1 MFMFLDKVKIECK
14 AGNGGNG
21 VVAFRREKFVP
32 NGGPSGGDGGKG
44 GDIVFEVNKNMDNLG
59 EFRFKKKFKAED
71 GLAGSANNKFG
82 KDGKDLIIYVP
93 KGTVIKNAST
103 GKILADMFD
112 DDDRVVILQGGT
124 GGRGNSHFATSTR
137 QAPRFAE
144 QGVITKSFELVLELK
159 TLADVG
165 LVGFPNVGK
174 STLLSSVSNARPKI
188 ANYHFTTLTPNIAVV
203 NGFGKSFVMAD
214 IPGLISG
221 ASEGLG
227 LGIDFLRHIERTRL
241 LIHVVDISGSEGRN
255 PYSDYLAINK
265 ELKKYGEHVEK
276 IPQIVALNKADMV
289 VDASVI
295 DDFKSKMPKGTNV
308 FVISAFAHT
317 GLDEL
322 IECVINTLEKLPKI
336 ERAEVEEANIDKR
349 DLRQFKVEKI
359 GDKLFEV
366 TGELVFEI
374 MKRVNLEDMTSNA
387 YFQKR
392 IKNDGII
399 DALKEIGLQEGD
411 LIRIG
416 DYELQYFE

>member
-1 MFMFLDKVKIECK
+1 MFLDKVKIECK

-44 GDIVFEVNKNMDNLG
+44 GDIIFKVSNNIDNLG
-59 EFRFKKKFKAED
+59 DFRFKKKFKAED
-71 GLAGSANNKFG
+71 GLSGSANNKFG

-93 KGTVIKNAST
+93 KGTVIKNASS
-103 GKILADMFD
+103 GKVVADMFD
-112 DDDRVVILQGGT
+112 DNDEVVVLKGGI
-124 GGRGNSHFATSTR
+124 GGRGNSHFATPTR

-144 QGVITKSFELVLELK
+144 QGVVTKPFELILELK

-174 STLLSSVSNARPKI
+174 STLLSSVSNAKPKI

-203 NGFGKSFVMAD
+203 NAFGKSFIMAD

-227 LGIDFLRHIERTRL
+227 LGTEFLRHIERTRL
-241 LIHVVDISGSEGRN
+241 LIHVIDIASTEGRD
-255 PYSDYLAINK
+255 PWSDYLAINK
-265 ELKKYGEHVEK
+265 ELSKYGESVSK
-276 IPQIVALNKADMV
+276 IPQIIALNKADMLIDKSI
-289 VDASVI
+289 VDKFINNLGANK
-295 DDFKSKMPKGTNV
+295 DV
-308 FVISAFAHT
+308 FLISAYTHS
-317 GLDEL
+317 GIDEL
-322 IECVINTLEKLPKI
+322 IECVVKKLENLPKV
-336 ERAEVEEANIDKR
+336 ERLEVEETNIDKR
-349 DLRQFKVEKI
+349 NLKEFKVEKI
-359 GDKLFEV
+359 ADNIYEV
-366 TGELVFEI
+366 TGELIFEI

-399 DALKEIGLQEGD
+399 DALKNIGLQEGD

-416 DYELQYFE
+416 EYELQYFE

>member
-1 MFMFLDKVKIECK
+1 MFLDKVKIECK

-44 GDIVFEVNKNMDNLG
+44 GDIIFKCNKNLDNLG
-59 EFRFKKKFKAED
+59 DFRYKKKFKAED

-82 KDGKDLIIYVP
+82 KDGHDLVIFVP
-93 KGTVIKNAST
+93 KGTVIKNASN
-103 GKILADMFD
+103 GKVIADMFED
-112 DDDRVVILQGGT
+112 GDEVVVLKGGQ
-124 GGRGNSHFATSTR
+124 GGRGNSHFATPTR

-144 QGVITKSFELVLELK
+144 QGVVTKSFELILELK

-165 LVGFPNVGK
+165 LIGFPNVGK
-174 STLLSSVSNARPKI
+174 STLLSSVSNAKPKI

-203 NGFGKSFVMAD
+203 NAFGKSFVMAD

-241 LIHVVDISGSEGRN
+241 LVHVIDIASTEGRD
-255 PYSDYLAINK
+255 PWQDYLAINK
-265 ELKKYGEHVEK
+265 ELEKYGTRVSSL
-276 IPQIVALNKADMV
+276 PQIIALNKADMLLDPSV
-289 VDASVI
+289 VE
-295 DDFKSKMPKGTNV
+295 DFKAKIQEKSPV
-308 FVISAFAHT
+308 FVISAHAHT
-317 GLDEL
+317 GLEEL
-322 IECVINTLEKLPKI
+322 IECVIKTLEKLPKV
-336 ERAEVEEANIDKR
+336 ERVEVEEEEIDKR
-349 DLRQFKVEKI
+349 NLREFKVSKI
-359 GDKLFEV
+359 SDGLFEV

-416 DYELQYFE
+416 DYELQYIE

>member
-1 MFMFLDKVKIECK
+1 MFLDKVKIECK

-44 GDIVFEVNKNMDNLG
+44 GDIIFKCTKNMDNLG
-59 EFRFKKKFKAED
+59 DFRFKKKFKAED

-93 KGTVIKNAST
+93 KGTVIKNASN
-103 GKILADMFD
+103 GKVLADMFED
-112 DDDRVVILQGGT
+112 EDEIILLKGGQ

-144 QGVITKSFELVLELK
+144 QGVVTKPFEFVLELK

-203 NGFGKSFVMAD
+203 NAFGKSFVMAD

-227 LGIDFLRHIERTRL
+227 LGTDFLRHIERTRL
-241 LIHVVDISGSEGRN
+241 LIHVIDVAGTEGRDAW
-255 PYSDYLAINK
+255 SDYLAINK
-265 ELKKYGEHVEK
+265 ELAKYGDVVANL
-276 IPQIVALNKADMV
+276 PQIVALNKSDMLT
-289 VDASVI
+289 DKSII
-295 DDFKSKMPKGTNV
+295 DKFKENLKGKSEV
-308 FVISAFAHT
+308 FVISAYTHR

-322 IECVINTLEKLPKI
+322 IECVIKTLEKLPKLERVEI
-336 ERAEVEEANIDKR
+336 EEENIDKR
-349 DLRQFKVEKI
+349 DLREFKCTKI
-359 GDKLFEV
+359 KDGLYEV

-411 LIRIG
+411 MIRIG
-416 DYELQYFE
+416 YYELEYLE

>member
-1 MFMFLDKVKIECK
+1 MFLDKVKIECK

-44 GDIVFEVNKNMDNLG
+44 GDIIFKVSNNIDNLG
-59 EFRFKKKFKAED
+59 DFRFKKKFKAED
-71 GLAGSANNKFG
+71 GLSGSANNKFG

-93 KGTVIKNAST
+93 KGTVIKNASS
-103 GKILADMFD
+103 GKVVADMFD
-112 DDDRVVILQGGT
+112 DNDEVVVLKGGI
-124 GGRGNSHFATSTR
+124 GGRGNSHFATPTR

-144 QGVITKSFELVLELK
+144 QGVVTKPFELILELK

-174 STLLSSVSNARPKI
+174 STLLSSVSNAKPKI

-203 NGFGKSFVMAD
+203 NAFGKSFIMAD

-227 LGIDFLRHIERTRL
+227 LGTEFLRHIERTRL
-241 LIHVVDISGSEGRN
+241 LIHVIDIASTEGRD
-255 PYSDYLAINK
+255 PWSDYLAINK
-265 ELKKYGEHVEK
+265 ELSKYGESVSK
-276 IPQIVALNKADMV
+276 IPQIIALNKADMLIDKSI
-289 VDASVI
+289 VDKFINNLGAHK
-295 DDFKSKMPKGTNV
+295 DV
-308 FVISAFAHT
+308 FLISAYTHS
-317 GLDEL
+317 GIDEL
-322 IECVINTLEKLPKI
+322 IECVVKKLENLPKV
-336 ERAEVEEANIDKR
+336 ERLEVEETNIDKR
-349 DLRQFKVEKI
+349 NLKEFKVEKI
-359 GDKLFEV
+359 ADNIYEV

-399 DALKEIGLQEGD
+399 DALKNIGLQEGD

-416 DYELQYFE
+416 EYELQYLE

>member
-1 MFMFLDKVKIECK
+1 MFLDKVKIECK

-44 GDIVFEVNKNMDNLG
+44 GDIIFKVSKNIDNLG
-59 EFRFKKKFKAED
+59 DFRYKKKFKAED

-82 KDGKDLIIYVP
+82 KDGKDLTIYVP
-93 KGTVIKNAST
+93 KGTIIKNAQS
-103 GKILADMFD
+103 GKVLADMFED
-112 DDDRVVILQGGT
+112 DDEIILLKGGQ
-124 GGRGNSHFATSTR
+124 GGRGNQHFATSTR

-144 QGVITKSFELVLELK
+144 QGVVTKSFEIILELK

-174 STLLSSVSNARPKI
+174 STLLSSVSNAKPKI
-188 ANYHFTTLTPNIAVV
+188 ANYHFTTLSPNIAVV

-221 ASEGLG
+221 ASEGMG

-241 LIHVVDISGSEGRN
+241 LIHVIDIAGSEGRN
-255 PYSDYLAINK
+255 PWSDYVTINRELA
-265 ELKKYGEHVEK
+265 KYGEKVAK
-276 IPQIVALNKADMV
+276 IPQIIALNKSDMI
-289 VDASVI
+289 VDKKII
-295 DDFKSKMPKGTNV
+295 DDFKSKLPSDARV
-308 FVISAFAHT
+308 FVISAFAHI
-317 GLDEL
+317 GLDDL
-322 IECVINTLEKLPKI
+322 IECVIKTLEKLPKLERNAI
-336 ERAEVEEANIDKR
+336 EEENIDKR
-349 DLRQFKVEKI
+349 NLREFSVKKVSDGI
-359 GDKLFEV
+359 FEV
-366 TGELVFEI
+366 AGELVFEI

-399 DALKEIGLQEGD
+399 DALIEIGLKEGD

-416 DYELQYFE
+416 DYELEYIE

>member
-1 MFMFLDKVKIECK
+1 MFLDKVKIECK

-44 GDIVFEVNKNMDNLG
+44 GDIIFKCSKNLDNLG
-59 EFRFKKKFKAED
+59 DFRYKKKFKAED

-82 KDGKDLIIYVP
+82 KDGHDLIIFVP
-93 KGTVIKNAST
+93 KGTVIKNASN
-103 GKILADMFD
+103 GKVIADMFD
-112 DDDRVVILQGGT
+112 DGDEVVVLKGGQ
-124 GGRGNSHFATSTR
+124 GGRGNSHFATPTR

-144 QGVITKSFELVLELK
+144 QGIVTKSFELVLELK

-165 LVGFPNVGK
+165 LIGFPNVGK
-174 STLLSSVSNARPKI
+174 STLLSAVSNARPKI

-203 NGFGKSFVMAD
+203 NAFGKSFVMAD

-227 LGIDFLRHIERTRL
+227 LGMDFLRHIERTRL
-241 LIHVVDISGSEGRN
+241 LVHVIDVASTEGRD
-255 PYSDYLAINK
+255 PWQDYLAINR
-265 ELKKYGEHVEK
+265 ELEKYGTRVSTL
-276 IPQIVALNKADMV
+276 PQIIALNKADMLVDPSV
-289 VDASVI
+289 V
-295 DDFKSKMPKGTNV
+295 DDFKAKIGDKSPV
-308 FVISAFAHT
+308 FVISAYTHT
-317 GLDEL
+317 GLEEL
-322 IECVINTLEKLPKI
+322 IECVIKSLEKLPKI
-336 ERAEVEEANIDKR
+336 ERVEVEEENIDKR
-349 DLRQFKVEKI
+349 NLREFKVSKI
-359 GDKLFEV
+359 SDGLFEV

-416 DYELQYFE
+416 DYELQYIE

>member
-1 MFMFLDKVKIECK
+1 MFLDKVKIECK

-44 GDIVFEVNKNMDNLG
+44 GDIIFKCSKNLDNLG

-82 KDGKDLIIYVP
+82 KDGKDLVIYVP
-93 KGTVIKNAST
+93 KGTIVKNASS
-103 GKILADMFD
+103 GKVIADMFD
-112 DDDRVVILQGGT
+112 DGDEVVILKGGD

-144 QGVITKSFELVLELK
+144 QGVVTKPFELILELK

-174 STLLSSVSNARPKI
+174 STLLSSVSNAKPKI

-221 ASEGLG
+221 ASEGAG
-227 LGIDFLRHIERTRL
+227 LGMDFLRHIERTRL
-241 LIHVVDISGSEGRN
+241 LVHVIDISGSEGRD
-255 PYSDYLAINK
+255 PWQDYLAINK
-265 ELKKYGEHVEK
+265 ELAKYGESVSSL
-276 IPQIVALNKADMV
+276 PQIVALNKSDMV
-289 VDASVI
+289 LDNAII
-295 DDFKSKMPKGTNV
+295 DKFKSELNGKSPV
-308 FVISAFAHT
+308 FVISAYTHA
-317 GLDEL
+317 GLNEL
-322 IECVINTLEKLPKI
+322 IECVIKTLEKLPKI
-336 ERAEVEEANIDKR
+336 ERVQVEEEDIDKR
-349 DLRQFKVEKI
+349 NLREFKVS
-359 GDKLFEV
+359 KLGEHLYEV

-399 DALKEIGLQEGD
+399 DALKSIGLQEGD

-416 DYELQYFE
+416 DYELEYIE

>member
-1 MFMFLDKVKIECK
+1 MFLDKVKIECK

-44 GDIVFEVNKNMDNLG
+44 GDIIFKCSKNLDNLG
-59 EFRFKKKFKAED
+59 DFRYKKKFKAED

-82 KDGKDLIIYVP
+82 KDGHDLIIFVP
-93 KGTVIKNAST
+93 KGTVIKNASN
-103 GKILADMFD
+103 GKVIADMFD
-112 DDDRVVILQGGT
+112 DGDEVVVLKGGQ
-124 GGRGNSHFATSTR
+124 GGRGNSHFATPTR

-144 QGVITKSFELVLELK
+144 QGIVTKSFELVLELK

-165 LVGFPNVGK
+165 LIGFPNVGK
-174 STLLSSVSNARPKI
+174 STLLSAVSNARPKI

-203 NGFGKSFVMAD
+203 NAFGKSFVMAD

-227 LGIDFLRHIERTRL
+227 LGMDFLRHIERTRL
-241 LIHVVDISGSEGRN
+241 LVHVIDVASTEGRD
-255 PYSDYLAINK
+255 PWQDYLAINR
-265 ELKKYGEHVEK
+265 ELEKYGTRVSTL
-276 IPQIVALNKADMV
+276 PQIIALNKADMLVDPSV
-289 VDASVI
+289 V
-295 DDFKSKMPKGTNV
+295 DDFKAKIGDKSPV
-308 FVISAFAHT
+308 FVISAHAHT
-317 GLDEL
+317 GLEEL
-322 IECVINTLEKLPKI
+322 IECVIKSLEKLPKI
-336 ERAEVEEANIDKR
+336 ERVEVEEENIDKR
-349 DLRQFKVEKI
+349 NLREFKVSKI
-359 GDKLFEV
+359 SDGLFEV

-416 DYELQYFE
+416 DYELQYIE

>member
-1 MFMFLDKVKIECK
+1 MFLDKVKIECK

-44 GDIVFEVNKNMDNLG
+44 GDIIFKCSKNLDNLG

-93 KGTVIKNAST
+93 KGTVIKNAQS
-103 GKILADMFD
+103 GKVIADMYD
-112 DDDRVVILQGGT
+112 DGDEIIVLKGGD

-144 QGVITKSFELVLELK
+144 QGVITKTFELILELK

-174 STLLSSVSNARPKI
+174 STLLSSVSNAKPKI

-203 NGFGKSFVMAD
+203 NAFGKSFVMAD

-227 LGIDFLRHIERTRL
+227 LGMDFLRHIERTRL
-241 LIHVVDISGSEGRN
+241 LVHVVDISGSEGRD
-255 PYSDYLAINK
+255 PWEDYLAINK
-265 ELKKYGEHVEK
+265 ELSKYGEKVANL
-276 IPQIVALNKADMV
+276 PQIIALNKSDMLMDNSV
-289 VDASVI
+289 VE
-295 DDFKSKMPKGTNV
+295 DFKQKINGKSPV
-308 FVISAFAHT
+308 YVISAFTHS
-317 GLDEL
+317 GLNEL
-322 IECVINTLEKLPKI
+322 IECVIKTLETLPKI
-336 ERAEVEEANIDKR
+336 ERVEIEEENIDKR
-349 DLRQFKVEKI
+349 NLREFNVAKVGENI
-359 GDKLFEV
+359 YEV

-399 DALKEIGLQEGD
+399 DALKAIGLQEGD

-416 DYELQYFE
+416 DYELEYVE

>member
-1 MFMFLDKVKIECK
+1 MFLDKVRIECK

-21 VVAFRREKFVP
+21 VVAFRREKYVP

-44 GDIVFEVNKNMDNLG
+44 GDIIFKVSKNIDNLG
-59 EFRFKKKFKAED
+59 DFRYKKKFKAED
-71 GLAGSANNKFG
+71 GASGSANNKFG
-82 KDGKDLIIYVP
+82 KDGASLVINVP
-93 KGTVIKNAST
+93 KGTVIKNAVS
-103 GKILADMFD
+103 GKVIADMVD
-112 DDDRVVILQGGT
+112 DEEEKVILRGGQ

-144 QGVITKSFELVLELK
+144 QGVVTKPFELILELK

-203 NGFGKSFVMAD
+203 NAYSKSFVMAD

-221 ASEGLG
+221 ASEGMG
-227 LGIDFLRHIERTRL
+227 LGIEFLRHIERTRL
-241 LIHVVDISGSEGRN
+241 LIHVVDIAGSEGRD
-255 PYSDYLAINK
+255 PYSDYVAINK
-265 ELKKYGEHVEK
+265 ELSKFGQHVAD
-276 IPQIVALNKADMV
+276 IPQIVALNKADML
-289 VDASVI
+289 VDDEPVKE
-295 DDFKSKMPKGTNV
+295 FMSKVDNKNI
-308 FVISAFAHT
+308 FVISAYSHS
-317 GLDEL
+317 GLEDL
-322 IECVINTLEKLPKI
+322 IECVIKTLEQLPEVK
-336 ERAEVEEANIDKR
+336 RVEVEEENIDKR
-349 DLRQFKVEKI
+349 DLKEFKVAKVSE
-359 GDKLFEV
+359 GFFEV

-399 DALKEIGLQEGD
+399 DALIEIGLKDGD
-411 LIRIG
+411 MIRIG

>member
-1 MFMFLDKVKIECK
+1 MFLDKVKIECK

-44 GDIVFEVNKNMDNLG
+44 GDIIFKVSKNMDNLG

-82 KDGKDLIIYVP
+82 KDGKDLIIFVP
-93 KGTVIKNAST
+93 KGTIIKNASN
-103 GKILADMFD
+103 GKIIADMFD
-112 DDDRVVILQGGT
+112 DDEEVTVLKGGD

-144 QGVITKSFELVLELK
+144 LGVVTKSYELVLELK

-174 STLLSSVSNARPKI
+174 STLLSSVSNAKPKI

-241 LIHVVDISGSEGRN
+241 LIHVVDISGSEGRD

-265 ELKKYGEHVEK
+265 ELSKYGKHVEN
-276 IPQIVALNKADMV
+276 IPQIIALNKSDMV
-289 VDASVI
+289 FDEQVI
-295 DDFKSKMPKGTNV
+295 MDFKKKVGDKPV
-308 FVISAFAHT
+308 FVISAYTHT
-317 GLDEL
+317 GLNEL
-322 IECVINTLEKLPKI
+322 IECVIKTLDKLPKI
-336 ERAEVEEANIDKR
+336 QKSEIEEENIDKR
-349 DLRQFKVEKI
+349 NLREFKVEKVSNNV
-359 GDKLFEV
+359 FEV

>member
-1 MFMFLDKVKIECK
+1 MFLDKVKIECK

-44 GDIVFEVNKNMDNLG
+44 GDIIFKVSNNIDNLG
-59 EFRFKKKFKAED
+59 DFRFKKNFKAED
-71 GLAGSANNKFG
+71 GLNGSANNKFG

-93 KGTVIKNAST
+93 KGTVIKNASS
-103 GKILADMFD
+103 GKVVADMFD
-112 DDDRVVILQGGT
+112 DNDEVVVLKGGI
-124 GGRGNSHFATSTR
+124 GGRGNSHFATPTR

-144 QGVITKSFELVLELK
+144 QGVVTKPFELILELK

-174 STLLSSVSNARPKI
+174 STLLSSVSNAKPKI

-203 NGFGKSFVMAD
+203 NAFGKSFIMAD

-227 LGIDFLRHIERTRL
+227 LGTEFLRHIERTRL
-241 LIHVVDISGSEGRN
+241 LIHVIDIASTEGRD
-255 PYSDYLAINK
+255 PWSDYLAINK
-265 ELKKYGEHVEK
+265 ELSKYGESVSK
-276 IPQIVALNKADMV
+276 IPQIIALNKADMLIDKSI
-289 VDASVI
+289 VDKFINNLGAHK
-295 DDFKSKMPKGTNV
+295 DV
-308 FVISAFAHT
+308 FLISAYTHS
-317 GLDEL
+317 GIDEL
-322 IECVINTLEKLPKI
+322 IECVVKKLENLPKV
-336 ERAEVEEANIDKR
+336 ERLEVEETNIDKR
-349 DLRQFKVEKI
+349 NLKEFKVEKI
-359 GDKLFEV
+359 ADNIYEV

-399 DALKEIGLQEGD
+399 DALKNIGLQEGD

-416 DYELQYFE
+416 EYELQYFE

>member
-1 MFMFLDKVKIECK
+1 MFLDKVKIECK

-44 GDIVFEVNKNMDNLG
+44 GDIVFKCSKNLDNLG

-93 KGTVIKNAST
+93 KGTIIKNASS
-103 GKILADMFD
+103 GKIIADMFEEGD
-112 DDDRVVILQGGT
+112 EIIALKGGD

-144 QGVITKSFELVLELK
+144 QGVVTKPFELILELK

-174 STLLSSVSNARPKI
+174 STLLASVSNAKPKI

-203 NGFGKSFVMAD
+203 NAFSKSFVMAD

-241 LIHVVDISGSEGRN
+241 LIHVVDISGSEGRD
-255 PYSDYLAINK
+255 PWQDYLAINK
-265 ELKKYGEHVEK
+265 ELSRYGDNVAN
-276 IPQIVALNKADMV
+276 IPQIIALNKCDMV
-289 VDASVI
+289 TDSTII
-295 DDFKSKMPKGTNV
+295 DDFKAKIGGKAEV
-308 FVISAFAHT
+308 FAISAFAHT

-322 IECVINTLEKLPKI
+322 IECVIKTLEKLPKI
-336 ERAEVEEANIDKR
+336 ERTSIEEENIDKR
-349 DLRQFKVEKI
+349 NLREFKVEK
-359 GDKLFEV
+359 LEEHLYSV

-374 MKRVNLEDMTSNA
+374 MKRVNLDDMTSNA

-399 DALKEIGLQEGD
+399 DALKEIGMEEGD
-411 LIRIG
+411 IIRIG
-416 DYELQYFE
+416 EYELEYIE

>member
-1 MFMFLDKVKIECK
+1 MFLDKVKIECK

-44 GDIVFEVNKNMDNLG
+44 GDIIFKISNNIDNLG
-59 EFRFKKKFKAED
+59 DFRFKKKFKAED
-71 GLAGSANNKFG
+71 GLSGSANNKFG

-93 KGTVIKNAST
+93 KGTVIKNASS
-103 GKILADMFD
+103 GKVVADMFD
-112 DDDRVVILQGGT
+112 DNDEVVVLKGGI
-124 GGRGNSHFATSTR
+124 GGRGNSHFATPTR

-144 QGVITKSFELVLELK
+144 QGVVTKPFELILELK

-174 STLLSSVSNARPKI
+174 STLLSSVSNAKPKI

-203 NGFGKSFVMAD
+203 NAFGKSFIMAD

-227 LGIDFLRHIERTRL
+227 LGTEFLRHIERTRL
-241 LIHVVDISGSEGRN
+241 LIHVIDIASTEGRD
-255 PYSDYLAINK
+255 PWSDYLAINK
-265 ELKKYGEHVEK
+265 ELSKYGESVSK
-276 IPQIVALNKADMV
+276 IPQIIALNKADMLIDKSI
-289 VDASVI
+289 VDKFINNLGANK
-295 DDFKSKMPKGTNV
+295 DV
-308 FVISAFAHT
+308 FLISAYTHS
-317 GLDEL
+317 GIDEL
-322 IECVINTLEKLPKI
+322 IECVVKKLENLPKV
-336 ERAEVEEANIDKR
+336 ERLEVEETNIDKR
-349 DLRQFKVEKI
+349 NLKEFKVEKI
-359 GDKLFEV
+359 ADNIYEV

-399 DALKEIGLQEGD
+399 DALKNIGLQEGD

>member
-1 MFMFLDKVKIECK
+1 MFLDKVKIECK

-44 GDIVFEVNKNMDNLG
+44 GDIIFKCSKNLDNLG
-59 EFRFKKKFKAED
+59 DFRFKKKFKAED
-71 GLAGSANNKFG
+71 GLSGSANNKFG
-82 KDGKDLIIYVP
+82 KDGKDLVIYVP
-93 KGTVIKNAST
+93 RGTVIKNAVS
-103 GKILADMFD
+103 GKVIADMFTD
-112 DDDRVVILQGGT
+112 EDEVIALRGGQ

-144 QGVITKSFELVLELK
+144 QGVVTKPFELILELK

-174 STLLSSVSNARPKI
+174 STLLSSVSNAKPKI

-203 NGFGKSFVMAD
+203 NAFGKSFVMAD

-227 LGIDFLRHIERTRL
+227 LGTDFLRHIERTRL
-241 LIHVVDISGSEGRN
+241 LIHVVDISGSEGRD
-255 PYSDYLAINK
+255 PWSDYLAINK
-265 ELKKYGEHVEK
+265 ELSKYGENVSK
-276 IPQIVALNKADMV
+276 IPQIIALNKSDMV
-289 VDASVI
+289 VDNGVI
-295 DDFKSKMPKGTNV
+295 DNFKAKVNGKAPV
-308 FVISAFAHT
+308 FVISAYAHT

-322 IECVINTLEKLPKI
+322 IECVIKTLEKLPKI
-336 ERAEVEEANIDKR
+336 ERVEVEEENIDKR
-349 DLRQFKVEKI
+349 NLREFKVSKL
-359 GDKLFEV
+359 GDNLYEV

-374 MKRVNLEDMTSNA
+374 LKRVNLEDMTSNA

-416 DYELQYFE
+416 DYELQYIE